1 MTEEPNLA
9 EIISSLNIQQKMA
22 VQFDPSKALQVIAG
36 PGTGKTKVLTSR
48 VAYLML
54 HHRVKPQDIL
64 VTTFTN
70 KAAKEMVDRLVH
82 MLQGTN
88 LRVSDIM
95 IGTFHS
101 VCFKIL
107 SRFGHKIGLKKDWR
121 IIDEKEV
128 DLIVNDMIERMPDQI
143 RDYAH
148 SITRKVNLCLPKKGG
163 DEWKVHPKLVKK
175 QISKLKA
182 YAILPEEYNRESNH
196 DPALAYLYERYQ
208 GELNKVNALD
218 FDDLLMYTFRLLTR
232 ERCLPYVQHV
242 FVDEFQDTNGIQMDL
257 MFLFAKGN
265 HHLSRGITVVGDP
278 DQSIYAFRHAL
289 AYNFQTM
296 VSKCPIECSRVVLVE
311 NYRSSQKILNTSE
324 TLIKQQVRGRTD
336 RLPLRAQ
343 FDCMFA
349 PVYLNFP
356 ASFLES
362 PSIAKEIVYLRSLP
376 NLFSYNDFAILVR
389 QRRQIKKIETALI
402 EHRIPYK
409 ILRGHA
415 FWELKET
422 ISMINL
428 LKCVYSD
435 NEKNAMVATLL
446 YPSRGLGLTSA
457 ERIKICLESS
467 QGSAFNTLRLIR
479 DCRMK
484 IDIPEKARAVL
495 KDFVSMIET
504 CKKLC
509 ESPITSA
516 LSDVFDKLY
525 ELSGMKH
532 EYLYNDGK
540 KKSEI
545 DPTNDPN
552 YQNPRHKNI
561 LILKNYFLGSE
572 LSEISKNNNSGKNI
586 NTISNNIDV
595 DNINKKNNN
604 DNKHNN
610 NNNNY
615 DDHDYDDNNNDK
627 NCKNN
632 SNIETTS
639 VGSHNDL
646 NNSES
651 NVRAVFEHLR
661 NFFLSLML
669 YSNNTDE
676 SDQAASL
683 REKQEK
689 EGFVTVSTIHGAK
702 GLEWPVVFIPG
713 CEEGVIPS
721 IFGDDKSQSAE
732 DEDGDDC
739 DGDIKEVEADN
750 LSPKKSKLTE
760 PDDSINEERRMFFV
774 AQTRAK
780 HLLYLS
786 SVNDPDARLPSKPSR
801 FLTPTLLNTMVD
813 SQKALES
820 VLNIRTLYDN
830 TGKLYSGLNE
840 HFSLDQLVKDYA
852 KFIENRRER
861 FVWGGSVVRD
871 MYQIDIKQNSAA
883 GNPTSEFTTAA
894 VQLHNWLSS
903 PEKKYAPVVRRPLQ
917 GSPSRRNAPNSSTRT
932 PPGSPNKKREFAPNY
947 RPSRNAPNTLTTSR
961 RLFAPGND
969 RTASVR
975 ENSSPAPSEI
985 QSSGQPTN
993 AATTVGSKSSQHGRI
1008 LNVKAEMQRVPKLKP
1023 KTRNLRGSNRK
1034 LVVAAPIDISERDV
1048 KIDVK
1053 SEEYE
1058 RRSLFHIEEDPENT
1072 TAAELLH
1079 NPEDLVVDDRPI
1091 IANAKTLADAAR
1103 GCRKA
1108 HSSQKEKTEVKRESV
1123 SSQLDIFSQI
1133 SKAKKKAK
1141 MNDGEIIVI
1150 D

>member
-70 KAAKEMVDRLVH
+70 KAAKEMIDRLVH

-604 DNKHNN
+604 DNKHIN